1 MILQKQIICRI
12 NTSCYSDIKKEK
24 LSLLFV
30 NLFYKHLDNIVAL
43 VDAHII
49 AHNVEILWGFTN
61 DWGGQD
67 SVLYVCYLYLYRLDC
82 LAL

>member
-49 AHNVEILWGFTN
+49 AHNVEKVWGFTN
-61 DWGGQD
+61 DWGGGKILCFM
-67 SVLYVCYLYLYRLDC
+67 SATSIYIG
-82 LAL
+82 